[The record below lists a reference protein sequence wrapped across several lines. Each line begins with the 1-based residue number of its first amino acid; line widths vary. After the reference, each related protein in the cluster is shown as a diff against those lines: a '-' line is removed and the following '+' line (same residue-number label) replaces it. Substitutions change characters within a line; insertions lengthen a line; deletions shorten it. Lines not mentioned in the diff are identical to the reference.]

1 MTAPRHIK
9 LFLFPA
15 AAGAHVAGWRHP
27 DARSNLL
34 DFEADRRTVAIAEA
48 AGFDALFFADRLSFP
63 TRGNATAERSAGSA
77 VLEPLTLLAALSAVT
92 RHIGLVATSSTSYHE
107 PFHVARI
114 FASLDHLS
122 HGRAGWNL
130 VTSLTDAEAAN
141 FGREQHFEHSARYR
155 RAEEF
160 VDVVKALWDSVDDD
174 AFIRDKSSGRYL
186 NLDQVHALNHHGEH
200 FSVRGPLNVPR
211 PPQGHPLV
219 VQAGSS
225 EEGLRLA
232 ARVADVV
239 FTTQQELPDA
249 QAFYR
254 GLKDRVIA
262 AGRRADQQLIM
273 PGLSAVVGRTRQEAQ
288 DKFQALNDL
297 IDIDV
302 AVAFLSAL
310 SGGTDLSAYPLD
322 GPLPELALTNGNR
335 SKQALFL
342 RQAKEHNLSI
352 RQLAI
357 QVAGS
362 GGHRVITGTAED
374 IADDLQRWFESGA
387 ADGFN
392 FKPLY
397 LDNNLSE
404 FADQVLPILRD
415 RGLFKHEYAEG
426 TLREKLGLARPV
438 NRFHTAQPGGES

>member
-1 MTAPRHIK
+1 MSSSPRHLK

-15 AAGAHVAGWRHP
+15 ASGAHVAAWRHP
-27 DARSNLL
+27 ASRDGAP
-34 DFEADRRTVAIAEA
+34 DFAADRATAELAEA
-48 AGFDALFFADRLSFP
+48 AGFDALFFADRLAFGGRDKAS
-63 TRGNATAERSAGSA
+63 AERSSGAAG
-77 VLEPLTLLAALSAVT
+77 LEPLTLLAALSAVT
-92 RHIGLVATSSTSYHE
+92 RDIGLVATASTSYQE
-107 PFHVARI
+107 PFHVARS

-122 HGRAGWNL
+122 GGRAGWNL
-130 VTSLTDAEAAN
+130 VTSLTDAEAGN
-141 FGREQHFEHSARYR
+141 FGREQHFEHGERYQ

-160 VDVVKALWDSVDDD
+160 VDVVKALWDSLEDD
-174 AFIRDKSSGRYL
+174 AFPRDKATGRYL
-186 NLDQVHALNHHGEH
+186 DGSKVHPLQHRGRH

-225 EEGLRLA
+225 EEGLQLA

-239 FTTQQELPDA
+239 FTTQQELAQA

-254 GLKDRVIA
+254 ELKSRLPA
-262 AGRRADQQLIM
+262 FGRQPEQQLIM
-273 PGLSAVVGRTRQEAQ
+273 PGLSVIVGRSRGEAE
-288 DKFQALNDL
+288 DKLRALNEL

-302 AVAFLSAL
+302 AVSFLSAL

-342 RQAKEHNLSI
+342 RQAREKGLSI
-352 RQLAI
+352 RQLAL

-362 GGHRVITGTAED
+362 GGHRVLLGTAEEV
-374 IADDLQRWFESGA
+374 ADDLQLWFESGA

-397 LDNNLSE
+397 LDDNLRE
-404 FADQVLPILRD
+404 FAEQVLPILRE
-415 RGLFKHEYAEG
+415 RGLFKHQYAAG
-426 TLREKLGLARPV
+426 TLREKLGLARPL
-438 NRFHTAQPGGES
+438 NRFQGRS

>member
-27 DARSNLL
+27 EARNNLL
-34 DFEADRRTVAIAEA
+34 DFEADRCTAQIAEA

-63 TRGNATAERSAGSA
+63 VRGNATAERSAGSA
-77 VLEPLTLLAALSAVT
+77 VLEPLTLLAALSTVT

-141 FGREQHFEHSARYR
+141 FGREAHFEHSARYR

-160 VDVVKALWDSVDDD
+160 VDVVKGLWDSVEDS
-174 AFIRDKSSGRYL
+174 AFIRDKHSGRFL
-186 NLDQVHALNHHGEH
+186 DLDQVHALNHQGEH
-200 FSVRGPLNVPR
+200 FRVQGPLNVPR
-211 PPQGHPLV
+211 PPQGHPLL

-239 FTTQQELPDA
+239 FTTQQELAPA
-249 QAFYR
+249 QDFYR
-254 GLKDRVIA
+254 ALKARVVG
-262 AGRRADQQLIM
+262 AGRAADQQLIM
-273 PGLSAVVGRTRQEAQ
+273 PGLSAVVGRTRKEAE
-288 DKFQALNDL
+288 DKLQALNEL

-310 SGGTDLSAYPLD
+310 SGGTDLSRYPLD
-322 GPLPELALTNGNR
+322 GPLPDLALTNGNR

-342 RQAKEHNLSI
+342 RQAQEHNLSI

-362 GGHRVITGTAED
+362 GGHRVITGTAQD
-374 IADDLQRWFESGA
+374 VADDLQRWFESGA

-397 LDNNLSE
+397 LDDNLRE
-404 FADQVLPILRD
+404 FADQVLPILRE
-415 RGLFKHEYAEG
+415 RGLFKHDYAPG
-426 TLREKLGLARPV
+426 TLREKLGLQRPA
-438 NRFHTAQPGGES
+438 NRFRAVAPGGAA